1 MEKRTS
7 RRSIYGKSDEEQKTK
22 EVVDEKGTYGY
33 KNCDTNSL
41 IADMAQGFI
50 QAQAKVSNNTS
61 SVSNKDKDII
71 SLLEQLNSNLEEI
84 KSSSDKINNQ
94 SSSKKATAQQDETE
108 SSTKDDNKKQDDKE
122 LLKELKNLVSTMLQG
137 SNSEDSSLKSQSND
151 TKKSDMK
158 QQQQDSM
165 AAQTVSQV
173 LAQTQYELA
182 NELENSLQ
190 KLKEV
195 ISKSEKV
202 ATNISHLLSKE
213 NIKKS

>member
-22 EVVDEKGTYGY
+22 EVVDEKGTYGHK

-61 SVSNKDKDII
+61 SVSNKDII

-84 KSSSDKINNQ
+84 RSSSDKSNNQ
-94 SSSKKATAQQDETE
+94 SSSKKPTTQQDETE

-137 SNSEDSSLKSQSND
+137 NNSEDSSLKSQSND

>member
-33 KNCDTNSL
+33 KKNCDTNGL

-61 SVSNKDKDII
+61 SVSNKDII

-94 SSSKKATAQQDETE
+94 SSSKKATTQQDETE

-137 SNSEDSSLKSQSND
+137 NNSEDSSLKSQSND